1 MLNYTMYTRIVNS
14 DLSTTENEIVYS
26 LYVLNTYFS
35 QMMTFQNVGIYCIKW
50 YTVVLT
56 LYLHNNN

>member
-35 QMMTFQNVGIYCIKW
+35 QMMTFQNVGIYCIK
-50 YTVVLT
+50 
-56 LYLHNNN
+56 